1 MFAFYMNPLTY
12 CKEVD
17 FFLDK

>member
-1 MFAFYMNPLTY
+1 MNPLTY